1 MNIIVTGASRGIG
14 AEIVLKL
21 SGKGDHTLI
30 LISRDLHRLEELSK
44 KVEYV
49 NNKCNCL
56 LFPTDLSLDEKIQQV
71 CKEISNGFQSIDI
84 LINNAGFLVNK
95 PFMASDMQ
103 EINKMLKVNF
113 LAPAMLIK
121 GLYPLLQKSEQGHVV
136 NIGSMGGVQGSLK
149 YPGLSFYSSTKGA
162 LAIMT
167 ECLAEEYK
175 NTGIKFNCLAL
186 GSADTEMSREAFPG
200 YQPPLSAEEIAG
212 FIAEFALTAY
222 KFFNGK
228 VIPVALSNP

>member
-14 AEIVLKL
+14 AETVLKL
-21 SGKGDHTLI
+21 AGKGDHTII
-30 LISRDLHRLEELSK
+30 LISRNLHKLEELSRN
-44 KVEYV
+44 VESI
-49 NNKCNCL
+49 NSKCRCL
-56 LFPTDLSLDEKIQQV
+56 LFPLDLSSDEKIHQV
-71 CKEISNGFQSIDI
+71 CEKIGKEFNSIDI

-95 PFMASDMQ
+95 SFMDYDMQ
-103 EINKMLKVNF
+103 EINMMLKVNF
-113 LAPAMLIK
+113 LAPVMLIR
-121 GLYPLLQKSEQGHVV
+121 GLYPLLQKSEQAHVV

-162 LAIMT
+162 LAILT

-212 FIAEFALTAY
+212 FIADFALTAN

-228 VIPVALSNP
+228 VIPVSLSNP